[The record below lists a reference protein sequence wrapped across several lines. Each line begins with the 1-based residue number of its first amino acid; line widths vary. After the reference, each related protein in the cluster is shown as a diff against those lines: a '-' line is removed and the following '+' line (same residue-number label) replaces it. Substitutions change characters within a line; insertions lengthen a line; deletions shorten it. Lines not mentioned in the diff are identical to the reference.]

1 MPLLWQCPVKMEHK
15 EKVITDV
22 QKGRIILGCTCA
34 RAELA
39 LHLSLPL
46 DYGGPGVVNF
56 EREGIST
63 TSLEKS
69 PKERRLKI

>member
-34 RAELA
+34 RAELD

-46 DYGGPGVVNF
+46 GYEGPGVVSF
-56 EREGIST
+56 EPEGLCT
-63 TSLEKS
+63 TSLEMS
-69 PKERRLKI
+69 PKVLRL